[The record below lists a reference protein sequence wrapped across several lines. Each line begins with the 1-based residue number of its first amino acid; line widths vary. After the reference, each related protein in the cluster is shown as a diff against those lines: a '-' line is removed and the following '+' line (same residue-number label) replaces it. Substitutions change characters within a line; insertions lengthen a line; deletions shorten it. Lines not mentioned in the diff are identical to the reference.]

1 MIIVCPKCSTR
12 LQVDQEKSPNRP
24 FNVRCPK
31 CNATITSGTS
41 AGSGGASP
49 ALEQSALAVGGS
61 PATDHPR
68 FEPTTART
76 YESPVKAAQSVEGG
90 SANEALQMLAE
101 LLSQG
106 GARESQKPGSRPAW
120 DKRKAMVCAS
130 EPYREHVAGKLTE
143 IGFQVYVAEDTR
155 QAIETMRSKQ
165 MDVVLL
171 EPQFDPAEQG
181 SAFVVREVNVLRPN
195 QRRRLFF
202 VLLSPSLRTMDAHA
216 AFLNN
221 ANAIININDLN
232 DLDRVMDVSL
242 RDFNELYREFFSAF
256 GLTAL

>member
-31 CNATITSGTS
+31 CNNTISSSGAT
-41 AGSGGASP
+41 P

-61 PATDHPR
+61 PSTDHPR
-68 FEPTTART
+68 FEQATARA
-76 YESPVKAAQSVEGG
+76 YEPVTPQAEPAANS
-90 SANEALQMLAE
+90 SEALQMLAE
-101 LLSQG
+101 LL
-106 GARESQKPGSRPAW
+106 ARGTSRGNDQPGTRPAW
-120 DKRKAMVCAS
+120 DKRKALVCSS
-130 EPYREHVAGKLTE
+130 EPLREAVAQKLTDS
-143 IGFQVYVAEDTR
+143 GYQVFVAEDTR
-155 QAIETMRSKQ
+155 QAVETMRSKQ

-171 EPQFDPAEQG
+171 DPQFDPTEQG
-181 SAFVVREVNVLRPN
+181 SAFVVREVNVLRPS

-216 AFLNN
+216 SFLNN
-221 ANAIININDLN
+221 VNTIVNVNDLE
-232 DLDRVMDVSL
+232 DLDRVMDIAL
-242 RDFNELYREFFSAF
+242 REYNELYREFYTAS

>member
-12 LQVDQEKSPNRP
+12 LQVDQEKSPSRP

-31 CNATITSGTS
+31 CNSTIS
-41 AGSGGASP
+41 SGGASP

-68 FEPTTART
+68 FEQTTARA
-76 YESPVKAAQSVEGG
+76 YEPVTPQPAATP
-90 SANEALQMLAE
+90 NDALQMLAE
-101 LLSQG
+101 LLAKGAGQENDKQG
-106 GARESQKPGSRPAW
+106 VRPAW
-120 DKRKAMVCAS
+120 DKRKALICSAETLR
-130 EPYREHVAGKLTE
+130 EPVARKLTDS
-143 IGFQVYVAEDTR
+143 GYQVFVAEDTR

-171 EPQFDPAEQG
+171 DPQFDPAEQG
-181 SAFVVREVNVLRPN
+181 SAFVVREVNVLRPS

-221 ANAIININDLN
+221 VNTVVNVNDLD
-232 DLDRVMDVSL
+232 DLDRVMDISL
-242 RDFNELYREFFSAF
+242 REYNELYREFYSAS

>member
-1 MIIVCPKCSTR
+1 MIIVCPKCSAR

-31 CNATITSGTS
+31 CNATIS
-41 AGSGGASP
+41 SGGTSP

-68 FEPTTART
+68 FEQNTARA
-76 YESPVKAAQSVEGG
+76 YESPTKPAQPVAAG
-90 SANEALQMLAE
+90 SSNEALQMLAE

-106 GARESQKPGSRPAW
+106 SARESQKPGSRPAW
-120 DKRKAMVCAS
+120 DKRTALVCAS
-130 EPYREHVAGKLTE
+130 EPYREPVARKLTD
-143 IGFQVYVAEDTR
+143 IGFQVYVAEETR

-165 MDVVLL
+165 LDLVLL
-171 EPQFDPAEQG
+171 DPQFDPTEQG
-181 SAFVVREVNVLRPN
+181 SAFVIREVNVLRPA

-221 ANAIININDLN
+221 ANAIVNVNDLD
-232 DLDRVMDVSL
+232 DLDRVMDVAL
-242 RDFNELYREFFSAF
+242 REFNELYREFFSAF

>member
-12 LQVDQEKSPNRP
+12 LQIDDEKSPNRP

-31 CNATITSGTS
+31 CSATVSSGPV
-41 AGSGGASP
+41 SP
-49 ALEQSALAVGGS
+49 ATEQSALAVGGS

-68 FEPTTART
+68 FEPTTARA
-76 YESPVKAAQSVEGG
+76 YEPPGAPSVT
-90 SANEALQMLAE
+90 SATPANDDTVRMLFD
-101 LLSQG
+101 LLSKG
-106 GARESQKPGSRPAW
+106 TSQTTENPHVRPSW
-120 DKRKAMVCAS
+120 DKRKALVCTS
-130 EPYREHVAGKLTE
+130 DPYREKVASKLSE
-143 IGFQVYVAEDTR
+143 VGCQVFVAEDTR
-155 QAIETMRSKQ
+155 QAVETMRANKL
-165 MDVVLL
+165 DVVVL

-181 SAFVVREVNVLRPN
+181 SVFVIREINVMRPP

-221 ANAIININDLN
+221 VNSVVNVADIEELSRIME
-232 DLDRVMDVSL
+232 VGL
-242 RDFNELYREFFSAF
+242 REYNELYREFYNAF